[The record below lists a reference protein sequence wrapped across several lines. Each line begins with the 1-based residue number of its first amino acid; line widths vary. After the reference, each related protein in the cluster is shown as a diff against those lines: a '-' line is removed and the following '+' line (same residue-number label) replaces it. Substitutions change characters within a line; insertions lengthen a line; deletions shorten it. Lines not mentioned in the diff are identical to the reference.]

1 VITALDAGMIYGM
14 KAERKITVHVRSEL
28 LNKAQRAARA
38 GISETVRKGLELL
51 AASEAYDGLL
61 KMRGKVKFSI
71 DLSELRQ
78 DRR

>member
-1 VITALDAGMIYGM
+1 MEA
-14 KAERKITVHVRSEL
+14 RQRITVLVQSDL
-28 LNKAQRAARA
+28 LARAQKATRA
-38 GISETVRKGLELL
+38 GIGETVRKGLELL

-61 KMRGKVKFSI
+61 KLRGKVKFSV

>member
-1 VITALDAGMIYGM
+1 MIYGM

-61 KMRGKVKFSI
+61 KMRGKVKFSV
-71 DLSELRQ
+71 DLSELRR